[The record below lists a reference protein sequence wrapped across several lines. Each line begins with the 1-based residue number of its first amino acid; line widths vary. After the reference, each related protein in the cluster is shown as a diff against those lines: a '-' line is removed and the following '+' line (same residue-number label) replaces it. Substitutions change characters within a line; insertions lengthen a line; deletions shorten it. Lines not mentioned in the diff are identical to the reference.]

1 MMAISTDS
9 KSKSKTRLISIDVL
23 RGLAALVILLFHA
36 RSILWVGLE
45 KTWQD
50 NKFNNIN
57 VDIFLSYLSAPLK
70 FGGLAV
76 TLFFVLSGYCIHR
89 RGAKLLAE
97 NPNAQIKWLN
107 FITKR
112 IWRIYPT
119 YIVALIVTALVDWY
133 LLTNNSFTLDE
144 SLILQLQNNSLSVFL
159 ASLLS
164 LQGIIAPYF
173 GCNGVFWTLGIIFHF
188 YLVYPLLFIV
198 SRKHGAITALK
209 VSFIVSLIYLILDS
223 ILGLT
228 NMLPYRG
235 AFNPIF
241 LPYWFTWTFGF
252 YIAEVEIGRAILP
265 KYFRLIFVLSILML
279 FLAQLLKINE
289 IILLSSTYVFGIVI
303 YYSVTPKGN
312 KFYDFWLG
320 KFLAWIGMFSYSIF
334 AFHVPLILLFFYYFS
349 PTGKQ
354 FTSFY
359 PVLLISS
366 LVVLASYMIFLCVE
380 RWTLKPLFWSK

>member
-1 MMAISTDS
+1 MIATSTNS
-9 KSKSKTRLISIDVL
+9 KIRLISIDAL

-36 RSILWVGLE
+36 RVILWVGLE
-45 KTWQD
+45 KTWQN
-50 NKFNNIN
+50 NKLNSINI
-57 VDIFLSYLSAPLK
+57 DTLLAYLSAPLK

-97 NPNAQIKWLN
+97 NPHPQIEWLT
-107 FITKR
+107 FITRR

-133 LLTNNSFTLDE
+133 LLNNNSFTLDE
-144 SLILQLQNNSLSVFL
+144 SRILQLQNNSFSIFL

-173 GCNGVFWTLGIIFHF
+173 GSNGVFWTLGIIFHF
-188 YLVYPLLFIV
+188 YLVYPLLFII
-198 SRKHGAITALK
+198 SRKYGAITALK
-209 VSFIVSLIYLILDS
+209 VSFLVSLIYLILDS
-223 ILGLT
+223 IFGLT
-228 NMLPYRG
+228 NMLSYRG

-252 YIAEVEIGRAILP
+252 YIAEVETGRAKLP
-265 KYFRLIFVLSILML
+265 SMVKVFFAISILML
-279 FLAQLLKINE
+279 LIAQLLRINQVV
-289 IILLSSTYVFGIVI
+289 LLSSTYIFGVI
-303 YYSVTPKGN
+303 ILHGSTPKGN

-320 KFLAWIGMFSYSIF
+320 NFLAWIGMFSYSIF
-334 AFHVPLILLFFYYFS
+334 AFHVPLLLFFFYTFS

-354 FTSFY
+354 FISFY

-366 LVVLASYMIFLCVE
+366 LVVFVSYMIFLCVE
-380 RWTLKPLFWSK
+380 RWTLKPLFWIK